1 MNDADEDIK
10 ELRWQQSP
18 PFNFSHRTRKYS
30 AKKMNKTSLDNK
42 NKSKM
47 YIPLTLYNNFVKIR
61 C

>member
-1 MNDADEDIK
+1 MNDADNDIK

-18 PFNFSHRTRKYS
+18 LFNFSHRYPQVLR
-30 AKKMNKTSLDNK
+30 KKMNKTSLDNK

-47 YIPLTLYNNFVKIR
+47 NIPLTLYNNFVKIR